1 MGSSSLVSSPL
12 VSSPLGSSPLV
23 SSPLV
28 SSPLVSSPLVSFDKN
43 DKKKTTSWGRN
54 IIKKKHTL
62 GKNKLGT
69 KHVLSVL
76 IPDQKTRKKRIE
88 AQNDLRRKSI
98 KDVKSYLRKK
108 GLISS
113 GSVAPNELLRKMY
126 ESAVMSGVNTT
137 ETDSLHLK

>member
-1 MGSSSLVSSPL
+1 LGSSSL
-12 VSSPLGSSPLV
+12 G

-43 DKKKTTSWGRN
+43 DKKKTTSWGRS